1 MSLQVSSPGPTSLVP
16 PGWYVVPES
25 STHHHTL
32 LAGEEVNPLDGWDV
46 DKLGWFK
53 TGLSGEGVAEELD
66 QLMLKFSPQVENC
79 ATGEY
84 SAIFKSGKINQD
96 EVGGRPVQQLFPF
109 IQSVRVWRRHI
120 EMEHKDS
127 PLLSLSLQHRS
138 RVGVVVQSSASH
150 LGDFSGYLYQDQNS
164 HLHLNLTLIN
174 ATGTLSGL
182 VSGETASQASKK
194 KYSKKQNGIKSS
206 YNEKRIKT

>member
-1 MSLQVSSPGPTSLVP
+1 M
-16 PGWYVVPES
+16 VPES

-194 KYSKKQNGIKSS
+194 PKNSKIQRKAKW
-206 YNEKRIKT
+206 E